1 MSFDHAE
8 HTKASTSDEAI
19 RLNKALSTAGI
30 CSRRRADE
38 LIAEGAV
45 RINGLPADNLGLKI
59 RPGLDMV
66 EINGQTV
73 SLVPKNE
80 QEHIYIILNKPPLCL
95 TTMSDPEGRR
105 TVMDLL
111 PPELRRRRPFPV
123 GRLDCMSEGL
133 LIMTT
138 DGELAYR
145 LAHPK
150 WHVAKTYHLAVL
162 NQVEEKALDTM
173 RRGMTL
179 KEGDKISGIKVKL
192 IRCSQRETVLE
203 LRLIQGIN
211 RQIRKMCRDL
221 GLTVSWLKRIKQG
234 PLTLETLPEGQWRDL
249 SREEIAALKKQ
260 VGQSE
265 TSHK

>member
-1 MSFDHAE
+1 MSFDNAE
-8 HTKASTSDEAI
+8 QTKTSSSDDAI

-38 LIAEGAV
+38 LIAQGAV
-45 RINGLPADNLGLKI
+45 KINGLPADNLGLKI

-66 EINGQTV
+66 EINGHKVNLV
-73 SLVPKNE
+73 SKNE
-80 QEHIYIILNKPPLCL
+80 QEHVYIILNKPPLCL

-145 LAHPK
+145 LSHPK
-150 WHVAKTYHLAVL
+150 WRVAKTYRLAVL
-162 NQVEEKALDTM
+162 GQVEEKALDTM

-179 KEGDKISGIKVKL
+179 KEGEKISGIEAKL
-192 IRCSQRETVLE
+192 ISCSQRETVLE

-234 PLTLETLPEGQWRDL
+234 PLTLETLAEGQWRDL
-249 SREEIAALKKQ
+249 SREELAALKKQ